1 MPQTPSPTRCKMP
14 ISACRRRRSPR
25 SWRERAK
32 AAGTGSLATADKDIA
47 SRRAEETVPFRR
59 RLARLSESGNLGWS
73 IGALI
78 LSLIALAPLIA
89 ITVIALQPS
98 GDTWPHLI
106 ANVLPGAVRRTVGLM
121 LGVGVLTLV
130 IGTGTA
136 WLVTMY
142 RFPGRRYF
150 QWLLLLPLA
159 MPTYIIAYC
168 YLELF
173 DYSGVVQTG
182 LRDLFGWR
190 NAQDYWFPDIRTLSG
205 AIFVMSAVLYPYVYI
220 TARASFIAQSICVLE
235 ASRTLG
241 RTASETF
248 WQIALPLARPAL
260 AAGVALALMETLN
273 DIGAVEFFGV
283 RTLTVA
289 VYDTW
294 LDRGSLAGATQ
305 IACVMLLFVFAL
317 LLLERALRSG
327 RQFHHTTGK
336 YRDLP
341 EDKLSGV
348 WGALAV
354 LACALPLLL
363 GFVLPAGVLVSDA
376 IAHVSS
382 GLSPAFW
389 QAAANSLLLAFA
401 AAVLGVAFAV
411 VLAYGRR
418 QTRSQLVHGATLV
431 PAISYAVPGT
441 VLAIGILIPLAGLDN
456 SVDALM
462 RSLFG
467 VSTGLLLSG
476 TAFAIV
482 LAYTIRF
489 LAASLGAVEA
499 GLSKI
504 SRNIDAAGRT
514 LGATIGDMLWTVHL
528 PLLRPA
534 LGAAALLVF
543 VDSMKEL
550 PATLLL
556 RPFNFDTLATQ
567 VFTLASLYRY
577 EEAGLS
583 ALTIVVVS
591 LAPVLLLH
599 GVIAK
604 SRPGASP
611 QRRGAAQTDPEWAL
625 RIS

>member
-1 MPQTPSPTRCKMP
+1 M
-14 ISACRRRRSPR
+14 RRSR
-25 SWRERAK
+25 RAGAK
-32 AAGTGSLATADKDIA
+32 AAGTVSLAGA
-47 SRRAEETVPFRR
+47 RRDAAIHRGEPVPFRR
-59 RLARLSESGNLGWS
+59 KLARLTESGNLGWS
-73 IGALI
+73 VAALV
-78 LSLIALAPLIA
+78 LSLIALAPIIA
-89 ITVIALQPS
+89 IAVIAFQPS

-106 ANVLPGAVRRTVGLM
+106 ENVLPGAVRRTVGLM
-121 LGVGVLTLV
+121 LGVGLLTLV
-130 IGTGTA
+130 TGTGTA

-150 QWLLLLPLA
+150 QWLLLLPMA

-168 YLELF
+168 YLELL

-182 LRDLFGWR
+182 MRGLFGWR
-190 NAQDYWFPDIRTLSG
+190 NAQDYWFPDIRTLGG
-205 AIFVMSAVLYPYVYI
+205 AIFVMSAVLYPYVYV
-220 TARASFIAQSICVLE
+220 TARASFIAQSVCVIE

-241 RTASETF
+241 RSASETF

-317 LLLERALRSG
+317 LLIERGLRAG

-341 EDKLSGV
+341 EDTLSGLRGV
-348 WGALAV
+348 LAV
-354 LACALPLLL
+354 LACIVPLLV

-382 GLSPAFW
+382 GLSPEFW
-389 QAAANSLLLAFA
+389 QAALNSLFLALA
-401 AAVLGVAFAV
+401 AAVLAVAFAV

-418 QTRSQLVHGATLV
+418 QTRSQLVQGASLV

-441 VLAIGILIPLAGLDN
+441 VLAIGLLIPLAGLDN
-456 SVDALM
+456 SIDAAM

-467 VSTGLLLSG
+467 VSTGLLFSG

-514 LGATIGDMLWTVHL
+514 LGATVSDMLWTVHL

-534 LGAAALLVF
+534 LGAAAMLVF

-599 GVIAK
+599 GIIAR
-604 SRPGASP
+604 SRPGASAS
-611 QRRGAAQTDPEWAL
+611 RRAESQTKSEWAL

>member
-1 MPQTPSPTRCKMP
+1 
-14 ISACRRRRSPR
+14 
-25 SWRERAK
+25 
-32 AAGTGSLATADKDIA
+32 
-47 SRRAEETVPFRR
+47 
-59 RLARLSESGNLGWS
+59 
-73 IGALI
+73 
-78 LSLIALAPLIA
+78 LSLIALAPIIA
-89 ITVIALQPS
+89 IAVIAFQPS
-98 GDTWPHLI
+98 GDTWPHLVE
-106 ANVLPGAVRRTVGLM
+106 NVLPGAVRRTVGLT
-121 LGVGVLTLV
+121 LGVGLLTLL

-150 QWLLLLPLA
+150 QWLLLLPMA

-168 YLELF
+168 YLELL

-182 LRDLFGWR
+182 MRGLFGWH
-190 NAQDYWFPDIRTLSG
+190 NARDYWFPDIRSLGG

-220 TARASFIAQSICVLE
+220 TARASFIAQSVCVIE

-241 RTASETF
+241 RSASETF

-294 LDRGSLAGATQ
+294 LDRGSLTGATQ
-305 IACVMLLFVFAL
+305 IACVMLIFVFVL
-317 LLLERALRSG
+317 LLTERALRAG

-341 EDKLSGV
+341 EDTLSGLH
-348 WGALAV
+348 GV
-354 LACALPLLL
+354 LAILACILPLLA
-363 GFVLPAGVLVSDA
+363 GFMLPAGVLVGDA

-382 GLSPAFW
+382 GLSSEFWEAAFNSLFLSL
-389 QAAANSLLLAFA
+389 AAAA
-401 AAVLGVAFAV
+401 LGVAFAV

-418 QTRSQLVHGATLV
+418 QTRSQLVQGASLV

-441 VLAIGILIPLAGLDN
+441 VLAIGLLIPLAGLDN
-456 SVDALM
+456 SIDAAM
-462 RSLFG
+462 RSAFG

-482 LAYTIRF
+482 FAYTIRF

-504 SRNIDAAGRT
+504 SHNIDAAGRT
-514 LGATIGDMLWTVHL
+514 LGATVSDMLWTVHL

-534 LGAAALLVF
+534 LGAAAMLVF

-556 RPFNFDTLATQ
+556 RPFNFDTLATR

-599 GVIAK
+599 GIIAR
-604 SRPGASP
+604 SRPGALTSRRVGP
-611 QRRGAAQTDPEWAL
+611 QTKSEWAL

>member
-1 MPQTPSPTRCKMP
+1 M
-14 ISACRRRRSPR
+14 
-25 SWRERAK
+25 
-32 AAGTGSLATADKDIA
+32 
-47 SRRAEETVPFRR
+47 
-59 RLARLSESGNLGWS
+59 LSF
-73 IGALI
+73 
-78 LSLIALAPLIA
+78 IALGPIIA
-89 ITVIALQPS
+89 IAVIAFQPS

-106 ANVLPGAVRRTVGLM
+106 RNVLPGAVQSTVGLM
-121 LGVGVLTLV
+121 LGVGLITLV

-150 QWLLLLPLA
+150 QWLLILPMA

-173 DYSGVVQTG
+173 DYSGGVQTG
-182 LRDLFGWR
+182 MRGLFGWR
-190 NAQDYWFPDIRTLSG
+190 NAQDYWFPDIRSLGG

-220 TARASFIAQSICVLE
+220 TARASFIAQSVCVIE

-241 RTASETF
+241 RSASQTF

-305 IACVMLLFVFAL
+305 IACVMLVFVFAL
-317 LLLERALRSG
+317 LMIERALRAG
-327 RQFHHTTGK
+327 RRFHHTTGK

-341 EDKLSGV
+341 EDKLG
-348 WGALAV
+348 GIRGGLAV
-354 LACALPLLL
+354 LACALPLLV
-363 GFVLPAGVLVSDA
+363 GFLLPVGVLVNDA
-376 IAHVSS
+376 IIHVTS
-382 GLSPAFW
+382 GLTEAFF
-389 QAAANSLLLAFA
+389 QAALNSLFLAVTA
-401 AAVLGVAFAV
+401 AMLAVAFAV

-418 QTRSQLVHGATLV
+418 QTRSKLVQVASLI

-441 VLAIGILIPLAGLDN
+441 VLAIGLLIPLAGLDN
-456 SVDALM
+456 SIDAAM

-467 VSTGLLLSG
+467 VSTGLVFSG

-499 GLSKI
+499 GLGKI
-504 SRNIDAAGRT
+504 SRNIDSAGRT
-514 LGATIGDMLWTVHL
+514 LGATISDMLWTVHL

-534 LGAAALLVF
+534 LGAAAMLVF

-583 ALTIVVVS
+583 ALTIVAVS
-591 LAPVLLLH
+591 LVPVLLLH
-599 GVIAK
+599 GLISR
-604 SRPGASP
+604 SRPGASNGDPARP
-611 QRRGAAQTDPEWAL
+611 QTSSEWAL
-625 RIS
+625 RP

>member
-1 MPQTPSPTRCKMP
+1 M
-14 ISACRRRRSPR
+14 
-25 SWRERAK
+25 AK
-32 AAGTGSLATADKDIA
+32 APRGP
-47 SRRAEETVPFRR
+47 RPRVPFRR
-59 RLARLSESGNLGWS
+59 KLARLKESGNLGWS
-73 IGALI
+73 AAAFFI
-78 LSLIALAPLIA
+78 SLIALLPLLAIA
-89 ITVIALQPS
+89 AIALQSS

-106 ANVLPGAVRRTVGLM
+106 ANVLPGALRRTLLLMASVGALS
-121 LGVGVLTLV
+121 LL

-159 MPTYIIAYC
+159 IPTYIIAYS
-168 YLELF
+168 YLELL
-173 DYSGVVQTG
+173 DYSGIVQTA

-190 NAQDYWFPDIRTLSG
+190 DARSYWFPDIRSLPG
-205 AIFVMSAVLYPYVYI
+205 AILVMSAVLYPYVYI
-220 TARASFIAQSICVLE
+220 TARASFVAQSVCVLE
-235 ASRTLG
+235 VSRTLG
-241 RTASETF
+241 RNASETF
-248 WQIALPLARPAL
+248 WQVALPLARPAL
-260 AAGVALALMETLN
+260 AAGTALVLMETLN

-294 LDRGSLAGATQ
+294 LDRNSLAGAAQ

-317 LLLERALRSG
+317 LILERALRAK
-327 RQFHHTTGK
+327 RRFHHTTGK
-336 YRDLP
+336 YRDLR
-341 EDKLSGV
+341 EDTLGG
-348 WGALAV
+348 WRGALAAA
-354 LACALPLLL
+354 ACALPVLF
-363 GFVLPAGVLVSDA
+363 GFMLPASVLLHDA
-376 IAHVSS
+376 LVHVAA
-382 GLSPAFW
+382 GLAPEFW
-389 QAAANSLLLAFA
+389 EAALNSLLLAAA
-401 AAVLGVAFAV
+401 AAVLAVGFAV
-411 VLAYGRR
+411 VLAYARR
-418 QTRSQLVHGATLV
+418 QTRSQLIQAASTL

-441 VLAIGILIPLAGLDN
+441 VLAIGLLIPLAGLDN
-456 SVDALM
+456 FIDGLM
-462 RSLFG
+462 RSLFD
-467 VSTGLLLSG
+467 VSTGLVLSG

-499 GLSKI
+499 GLSKV
-504 SRNIDAAGRT
+504 SRNIDAAART
-514 LGATIGDMLWTVHL
+514 LGATLREMLFKVHL

-567 VFTLASLYRY
+567 VFTLVSLYRY

-583 ALTIVVVS
+583 ALTIVLVS

-599 GVIAK
+599 GIIAG
-604 SRPGASP
+604 SRPGTSTSRDEAE
-611 QRRGAAQTDPEWAL
+611 GTGPEWAL
-625 RIS
+625 RVS

>member
-1 MPQTPSPTRCKMP
+1 MVLALSSERPT
-14 ISACRRRRSPR
+14 
-25 SWRERAK
+25 
-32 AAGTGSLATADKDIA
+32 L
-47 SRRAEETVPFRR
+47 RR
-59 RLARLSESGNLGWS
+59 RLARLKESGNLGWS
-73 IGALI
+73 VAAL
-78 LSLIALAPLIA
+78 LVSLITLLPIFA
-89 ITVIALQPS
+89 IFAIALGPS
-98 GDTWPHLI
+98 DDTWPHLI
-106 ANVLPGAVRRTVGLM
+106 ANVLPGALRRTL
-121 LGVGVLTLV
+121 LLLAGVGALTLL

-159 MPTYIIAYC
+159 VPTYIIAYS
-168 YLELF
+168 YLELL
-173 DYSGVVQTG
+173 DYSGAVQST

-190 NAQDYWFPDIRTLSG
+190 DARSYWFPDIRSLGG
-205 AIFVMSAVLYPYVYI
+205 AVLVMSAVLYPYVYI
-220 TARASFIAQSICVLE
+220 TARASFVAQSICILE
-235 ASRTLG
+235 VSRTLG
-241 RTASETF
+241 RSSAQTF
-248 WQIALPLARPAL
+248 WAVALPLARPAL

-289 VYDTW
+289 IYDTW
-294 LDRGSLAGATQ
+294 LDRNNLAGAAQ

-317 LLLERALRSG
+317 LVLERALRG
-327 RQFHHTTGK
+327 KRRFHHTTGK
-336 YRDLP
+336 YRRLP
-341 EDKLSGV
+341 EDRLEGLR
-348 WGALAV
+348 GAGAA
-354 LACALPLLL
+354 LACAIPVLF
-363 GFVLPAGVLVSDA
+363 GFVIPACVLSLDA
-376 IAHVSS
+376 VAHLAA
-382 GLSPAFW
+382 GLAPAFW
-389 QAAANSLLLAFA
+389 QAALNSLLLAASA
-401 AAVLGVAFAV
+401 AILAVGFAV
-411 VLAYGRR
+411 VLAYARR
-418 QTRSQLVHGATLV
+418 QTRSQLVHGASTV

-441 VLAIGILIPLAGLDN
+441 VLAIGILIPLAGFDN
-456 SVDALM
+456 FIDSLA

-499 GLSKI
+499 GLSKV
-504 SRNIDAAGRT
+504 SRNIDAAARS
-514 LGATIGDMLWTVHL
+514 LGAPLGEMLLRVHL

-534 LGAAALLVF
+534 LGAAALIVF

-583 ALTIVVVS
+583 ALTIVLAS

-599 GVIAK
+599 GIVVG
-604 SRPGASP
+604 SRPGTLIGG
-611 QRRGAAQTDPEWAL
+611 GAASQRL
-625 RIS
+625 

>member
-1 MPQTPSPTRCKMP
+1 M
-14 ISACRRRRSPR
+14 
-25 SWRERAK
+25 
-32 AAGTGSLATADKDIA
+32 SL
-47 SRRAEETVPFRR
+47 
-59 RLARLSESGNLGWS
+59 L
-73 IGALI
+73 
-78 LSLIALAPLIA
+78 
-89 ITVIALQPS
+89 
-98 GDTWPHLI
+98 
-106 ANVLPGAVRRTVGLM
+106 
-121 LGVGVLTLV
+121 

-142 RFPGRRYF
+142 RFPGRRAF

-159 MPTYIIAYC
+159 MPTYIIAYA
-168 YLELF
+168 YLELL
-173 DYSGVVQTG
+173 DYSGLVQTA
-182 LRDLFGWR
+182 LRELFGWHDAR
-190 NAQDYWFPDIRTLSG
+190 SYWFPDIRSLGG

-220 TARASFIAQSICVLE
+220 TARASFVAQSVCVLE
-235 ASRTLG
+235 VSRTLG
-241 RTASETF
+241 RTAPQTF
-248 WQIALPLARPAL
+248 WQVALPLARPAL

-294 LDRGSLAGATQ
+294 LDRNSLAGAAQ

-317 LLLERALRSG
+317 LLLERALRAK
-327 RQFHHTTGK
+327 RRFHHTTGK

-341 EDKLSGV
+341 ED
-348 WGALAV
+348 ALEGWRGMLAA
-354 LACALPLLL
+354 LACALPVLI
-363 GFVLPAGVLVSDA
+363 GFVLPGAVLVHDA
-376 IAHVSS
+376 LAHVAA
-382 GLSPAFW
+382 GLAPDFW
-389 QAAANSLLLAFA
+389 EAALNSLMLAGC
-401 AAVLGVAFAV
+401 AAVLAVGFAV
-411 VLAYGRR
+411 VLAYARR
-418 QTRSQLVHGATLV
+418 QTRSKLIQAASTL

-441 VLAIGILIPLAGLDN
+441 VLAIGLLIPLAGLDN
-456 SVDALM
+456 GIDSLM
-462 RSLFG
+462 RSWFG
-467 VSTGLLLSG
+467 LSTGLLLSG
-476 TAFAIV
+476 TAFAVV

-504 SRNIDAAGRT
+504 SRNIDAAART
-514 LGATIGDMLWTVHL
+514 LGATVSEMLFKVHL

-567 VFTLASLYRY
+567 VFTLVSLYRY

-583 ALTIVVVS
+583 ALSIVLVS

-599 GVIAK
+599 GIIAGT
-604 SRPGASP
+604 RPGSLVS
-611 QRRGAAQTDPEWAL
+611 RSAATEAGLEWAL
-625 RIS
+625 RAAR

>member
-1 MPQTPSPTRCKMP
+1 MTEAGN
-14 ISACRRRRSPR
+14 IS
-25 SWRERAK
+25 
-32 AAGTGSLATADKDIA
+32 
-47 SRRAEETVPFRR
+47 FRR
-59 RLARLSESGNLGWS
+59 RLARLTESGNLGWS
-73 IGALI
+73 VAALV

-89 ITVIALQPS
+89 IAVIALGPS

-106 ANVLPGAVRRTVGLM
+106 ANVLPGTVRRTLGLMIGVGLI
-121 LGVGVLTLV
+121 TLV
-130 IGTGTA
+130 VGTGSA

-159 MPTYIIAYC
+159 MPTYIIAYT
-168 YLELF
+168 YLELL
-173 DYSGVVQTG
+173 DYSGSVQTI
-182 LRDLFGWR
+182 LRGLFGWHDAK
-190 NAQDYWFPDIRTLSG
+190 NYWFPDIRSLGG

-220 TARASFIAQSICVLE
+220 TARASFVAQSVCVLE
-235 ASRTLG
+235 VSRTLG
-241 RTASETF
+241 RSAAETF
-248 WQIALPLARPAL
+248 WRIALPLARPAL
-260 AAGVALALMETLN
+260 AAGVALALMEALN

-289 VYDTW
+289 IYDTW
-294 LDRGSLAGATQ
+294 LDRNDLVGAAQ
-305 IACVMLLFVFAL
+305 IACVMLIFVLAL
-317 LLLERALRSG
+317 LLLERALRAA
-327 RQFHHTTGK
+327 RRFHHTTGK

-341 EDKLSGV
+341 EDSLDG
-348 WGALAV
+348 WRGMLASAACV
-354 LACALPLLL
+354 LPMLV
-363 GFVLPAGVLVSDA
+363 GFVLPAAVLVDDA
-376 IAHVSS
+376 LAHVAA
-382 GLSPAFW
+382 GLSPRFW
-389 QAAANSLLLAFA
+389 QAALNSLMLASA
-401 AAVLGVAFAV
+401 AAALAVAFAL
-411 VLAYGRR
+411 VLAYARR
-418 QTRSQLVHGATLV
+418 QTRSKLVQAASTI

-441 VLAIGILIPLAGLDN
+441 VLAIGLLIPLAGLDN
-456 SVDALM
+456 SIDDAM

-467 VSTGLLLSG
+467 VSTGLVLSG

-499 GLSKI
+499 GFSKV
-504 SRNIDAAGRT
+504 SRNIDVAART
-514 LGATIGDMLWTVHL
+514 LGSTVSEMLFRVHL
-528 PLLRPA
+528 PMLRPA

-567 VFTLASLYRY
+567 VFTLVSLYRY

-583 ALTIVVVS
+583 ALTIVAVS

-599 GVIAK
+599 GIIVG

-611 QRRGAAQTDPEWAL
+611 GRGRAPQLGPEWAL

>member
-1 MPQTPSPTRCKMP
+1 LQPSWSTG
-14 ISACRRRRSPR
+14 A
-25 SWRERAK
+25 RE
-32 AAGTGSLATADKDIA
+32 AGTVSLNGAEGDAKRPSEA
-47 SRRAEETVPFRR
+47 SQRGPLSR
-59 RLARLSESGNLGWS
+59 RLARLKESGNLGWS
-73 IGALI
+73 AGAFLI
-78 LSLIALAPLIA
+78 SLIALAPILAIA
-89 ITVIALQPS
+89 VIALRPS

-106 ANVLPGAVRRTVGLM
+106 ANVLPGAVRRTLLLMAGVGL
-121 LGVGVLTLV
+121 LSLL

-159 MPTYIIAYC
+159 IPTYIIAYS
-168 YLELF
+168 YLELL
-173 DYSGVVQTG
+173 DYSGIVQTA
-182 LRDLFGWR
+182 LRDLFGWH
-190 NAQDYWFPDIRTLSG
+190 NARSYWFPDIRSLGG

-220 TARASFIAQSICVLE
+220 TARASFIAQSVCVLE
-235 ASRTLG
+235 VSRTLG
-241 RTASETF
+241 RSASQTF
-248 WQIALPLARPAL
+248 WQVALPLARPAL

-294 LDRGSLAGATQ
+294 LDRNSLAGAAQ
-305 IACVMLLFVFAL
+305 LACVMLLFVVAL
-317 LLLERALRSG
+317 LLLERALRSK
-327 RQFHHTTGK
+327 RRFHHTTGK

-341 EDKLSGV
+341 EDTLD
-348 WGALAV
+348 GARGLLAAI
-354 LACALPLLL
+354 ACALPVLI
-363 GFVLPAGVLVSDA
+363 GFGLPAGVLVHDA
-376 IAHVSS
+376 LVHVAA
-382 GLSPAFW
+382 GLAPEFW
-389 QAAANSLLLAFA
+389 RAALNSLLLAGA
-401 AAVLGVAFAV
+401 AAGLAVGFAV
-411 VLAYGRR
+411 VLAYARR
-418 QTRSQLVHGATLV
+418 QTRSQLIQAASTL

-441 VLAIGILIPLAGLDN
+441 VLAIGLLIPLAGLDN
-456 SVDALM
+456 FIDALM

-467 VSTGLLLSG
+467 LSTGLVLSG

-499 GLSKI
+499 GLSKV
-504 SRNIDAAGRT
+504 SRNIDAAART
-514 LGATIGDMLWTVHL
+514 LGASVSEMLFKVHL

-567 VFTLASLYRY
+567 VFTLVSLYRY

-583 ALTIVVVS
+583 ALTIVLVS

-599 GVIAK
+599 GIIVG
-604 SRPGASP
+604 SRPGAST
-611 QRRGAAQTDPEWAL
+611 RGRDDAGKGSEWAL
-625 RIS
+625 RVS